1 MLFCYR
7 KRKQSSKLLP
17 GLKDFPQSDSIRTF
31 HVTLSP
37 AASPLNSPQEHLS
50 KLVLPLP
57 CLVSSSSQQ
66 IQCLH
71 SLSRFSSM
79 SADSSGRRSFL
90 ALLAVVTFS
99 QGLQQHWGHPSTP
112 RFGSVNILI
121 YFYVCCCI
129 WALSIETTSLR
140 LGVTLWCLCSK

>member
-17 GLKDFPQSDSIRTF
+17 GLKDFPRSDSIHTF
-31 HVTLSP
+31 HATLSSATP
-37 AASPLNSPQEHLS
+37 PLNCPPEHLS
-50 KLVLPLP
+50 KLGLPLP

-79 SADSSGRRSFL
+79 SAASSGRRSFL
-90 ALLAVVTFS
+90 ALLAVVIFS
-99 QGLQQHWGHPSTP
+99 QGLQQHWGQPSTP
-112 RFGSVNILI
+112 RLGSVNVLV
-121 YFYVCCCI
+121 YSYVCSCS
-129 WALSIETTSLR
+129 WALSIDTTSLR
-140 LGVTLWCLCSK
+140 LGVTVRCLCSK